1 MAECDNFQELIAHK
15 NACLACG
22 KLVAL
27 KPNERLDVALQ
38 RALPFSRSEIQTFM
52 QQPCIALL
60 DKPTLLTE
68 LQQYIDNELQTNDFA
83 YLQNSEIQA
92 RQQALLSEFQGEIQL
107 KIYKSSFKSKQALNF
122 YCLPPANLSTLYQ
135 AEAEEIP
142 LNIVYEDKYLLVIN
156 KPKGM
161 VVHPAA
167 GNWHGTL
174 LNGLLY
180 YLKDTHPYLVHR
192 IDKDTSG
199 LLVVAKT
206 LEIQHVLQAELRKHS
221 IQRTYQALAWGQISE
236 EKFTIKGAIARDP
249 SNPLRKRIE
258 VSGKAAVT
266 HAKLLEQF
274 ANFAYLELQLETGRT
289 HQIRVHLA
297 ALAHPL
303 VGDILYGGAE
313 LPDKATNGQCLHAV
327 KLSFIHPVTKQL
339 LEFSSPLPPYFQDL
353 LDLARQ
359 GKI

>member
-1 MAECDNFQELIAHK
+1 MAENDNFQELIAHK

-22 KLVAL
+22 KLVEL

-38 RALPFSRSEIQTFM
+38 RVLPFSRSEIQTFM

-60 DKPTLLTE
+60 DKSTLLTE
-68 LQQYIDNELQTNDFA
+68 LQQHIVTDLQRSDFA
-83 YLQNSEIQA
+83 YLPSAEIQGM
-92 RQQALLSEFQGEIQL
+92 REALLSKFQNKLQF
-107 KIYKSSFKSKQALNF
+107 KTYKSSFKSKQTLNF
-122 YCLPPANLSTLYQ
+122 YCLPPANLSIIYQ

-142 LNIVYEDKYLLVIN
+142 LNIVYEDAYLLVID
-156 KPKGM
+156 KPKGV

-180 YLKDTHPYLVHR
+180 YLKDNQPYLVHR

-206 LEIQHVLQAELRKHS
+206 LEVQQVLQAELKKHA

-249 SNPLRKRIE
+249 SNPLRKTIE
-258 VSGKAAVT
+258 VSGKAAIT

-274 ANFAYLELQLETGRT
+274 TNFAYLELQLETGRT

-297 ALAHPL
+297 ALNHPL
-303 VGDILYGGAE
+303 VGDVLYGGAE
-313 LPDKATNGQCLHAV
+313 LPEKTTNGQCLHAV